1 MISKDITAIT
11 VILKIGFAT
20 DCFPTGAVKVEINV
34 LRLDEGFAMRRF
46 LDTPSSPPEPYASSV
61 EEGPSPAMMPSAYRL
76 FARDLDDIDSIA
88 KGHWIIEFR
97 RPNVARVQRNSKDD
111 NLAHSARLAGS
122 GLFGSPRNVGRY
134 SLPLV

>member
-88 KGHWIIEFR
+88 KGHCIIEFR
-97 RPNVARVQRNSKDD
+97 RPNFARVQRNSEDD
-111 NLAHSARLAGS
+111 NLAHSVRSAGS
-122 GLFGSPRNVGRY
+122 APIDPPGKVGSC
-134 SLPLV
+134 SLPLA